1 MKKLLTY
8 LTIALSL
15 IVGLGTNVRAEQSS
29 PQVTV
34 SLTEER
40 DIQEQSP
47 WGWRIPAVPIN
58 RLSYL
63 PTPHARPTNNV

>member
-58 RLSYL
+58 
-63 PTPHARPTNNV
+63 